1 MEGGMLLRNPD
12 LASVLHDIGHSGIN
26 VFYRG
31 AIADAIAAAVKRRDG
46 FVTGQD
52 LATHRSQWVEPIA
65 FPYRDLVVYELPAPT
80 QGLAAAAML
89 VRLDAGASLREA
101 PRAGRAP
108 RHPCLTPPAPSP
120 RPKGPL

>member
-89 VRLDAGASLREA
+89 ARLAAAASL
-101 PRAGRAP
+101 PRA
-108 RHPCLTPPAPSP
+108 RHAGSQL
-120 RPKGPL
+120 RH

>member
-89 VRLDAGASLREA
+89 VRLE
-101 PRAGRAP
+101 
-108 RHPCLTPPAPSP
+108 PAPALQAARGARYALRNP
-120 RPKGPL
+120 FLTHPDF